1 MHSSSLDAGFRG
13 DGVVI
18 QALYVDDDPLLLD
31 LAKEFLEGENED
43 LSVTTCTSARE
54 VLTLLK
60 SKPFDVII
68 SDYQMPTMSG
78 IDLLKELRSHGIDI
92 PFILFT
98 GKGREEVVIDALNN
112 GADFY
117 LNKGGNPR
125 VQFTELENLVRHMV
139 LKRQAIDA
147 VKHNA
152 ERFRAMIEN
161 SLDIICITNTESA
174 MRYVSPSARKVL
186 GYPPETLVGVHMEE
200 LVFPADKAMF
210 HTILRE
216 GAVGISDMAEF
227 RVRRADGSYTHFEGS
242 FSKMKDDEGKAYVV
256 FNGREI
262 SQRLLAEERM
272 KGSDERY
279 RLLFEN
285 VPAGI
290 ALFKDGVVDC
300 NNHVAE
306 MLGRTIKEI
315 IGKKPWELAPERQ
328 RDGTRSE
335 DLFRSVTAKGK
346 IGQSTCFECVLS
358 HKDGRPIEV
367 RITLKPASIQGEQL
381 ILATFTELAC
391 QVDTEMVDLT
401 EETCNALLNLT
412 PDAILICDNAGKV
425 SFASPHSSTL
435 LIGDP
440 SSKIIGRSLADMF
453 PETERTRLGKDL
465 EAIANGLAPSN
476 MRYNVS
482 SPTGQRYVE
491 VMATPI
497 LDQRRRP
504 QGCVCLFRDVT
515 EGVMSDSAVIAA
527 NDKVEEMSGLMSD
540 ELAKRLA
547 ALVGDLQLLSFR
559 SRDPEVKQHVER
571 AIGQAAQIDHY
582 LTVARTFRGV
592 GTRPQTWFSLS
603 VVCQAA
609 LSKVDLKGASFD
621 AEMDDI
627 EVLADPAFGNALEHL
642 FQSQIERSPRTKH
655 IRVRTES
662 LEAGTLILVEDDG
675 SGYEVMDKQRIFDA
689 DNGGFGLRFVKEVMH
704 ASHMRIEEKGEPDRG
719 ARFVIT
725 LPTDQVRPVR

>member
-1 MHSSSLDAGFRG
+1 M
-13 DGVVI
+13 VI

-54 VLTLLK
+54 VLNMLRA
-60 SKPFDVII
+60 KPFDVII
-68 SDYQMPTMSG
+68 SDYQMPAMSG

-139 LKRQAIDA
+139 LKRQAIEA

-161 SLDIICITNTESA
+161 SLDIICITNLETT

-186 GYPPETLVGVHMEE
+186 GYAPETLVGVRMDE
-200 LVFPADKAMF
+200 LVFPADKNMF
-210 HTILRE
+210 QTILRE

-242 FSKMKDDEGKAYVV
+242 FSKMRDDEGKAYVV

-262 SQRLLAEERM
+262 AQRLRAEERM
-272 KGSDERY
+272 KVSDERY

-290 ALFKDGVVDC
+290 AMISDRIVDC

-306 MLGRTIKEI
+306 MLGRTTKEV
-315 IGKKPWELAPERQ
+315 IGKWPWELAPEVQ
-328 RDGTRSE
+328 RDGVRSE
-335 DLFRSVTAKGK
+335 DMFRTLTSKGRV
-346 IGQSTCFECVLS
+346 GQSTCIECLLS
-358 HKDGRPIEV
+358 RKDGTPVDV
-367 RITLKPASIQGEQL
+367 RVTLKPATIQGEQM
-381 ILATFTELAC
+381 ILATFTELSC
-391 QVDTEMVDLT
+391 QDEPPMDMT
-401 EETCNALLNLT
+401 EETCNTLLSLT
-412 PDAILICDNAGKV
+412 PDAIIVCDADAKV
-425 SFASPHSSTL
+425 TFASPHGSNVLT
-435 LIGDP
+435 GDP
-440 SSKIIGRSLADMF
+440 SAKLVGRPLEEMF
-453 PETERTRLGKDL
+453 PLVERPHFVRDL
-465 EAIANGLAPSN
+465 EALRNGLVPTN
-476 MRYNVS
+476 MRYSVATVS
-482 SPTGQRYVE
+482 GQRFVE
-491 VMATPI
+491 ASASPI

-504 QGCVCLFRDVT
+504 QGFVCLFRDVT

-540 ELAKRLA
+540 ELSKRLA

-559 SRDPEVKQHVER
+559 SRDPDVKQHVER
-571 AIGQAAQIDHY
+571 AMGHAAEIDHY
-582 LTVARTFRGV
+582 LNVARTYRGV
-592 GTRPQTWFSLS
+592 GTRPATWFSLS

-609 LSKVDLKGASFD
+609 LSKVDLRGASFD

-627 EVLADPAFGNALEHL
+627 EVLADPAFGNALEQL
-642 FQSQIERSPRTKH
+642 FQSQIERTPRTKH
-655 IRVRTES
+655 IRVRTQNLGETT
-662 LEAGTLILVEDDG
+662 AIMVEDDG
-675 SGYEVMDKQRIFDA
+675 NGYEAMDRQRIFDS
-689 DNGGFGLRFVKEVMH
+689 DNGGFGLRFVKEVVH
-704 ASHMRIEEKGEPDRG
+704 ASHMRIEEKGEADLG

-725 LPTDQVRPVR
+725 VPAGQVRTVH

>member
-1 MHSSSLDAGFRG
+1 M
-13 DGVVI
+13 VI
-18 QALYVDDDPLLLD
+18 QTLYVDDDPLLLD

-43 LSVTTCTSARE
+43 LTVTTCTSARE
-54 VLTLLK
+54 VMALLK
-60 SKPFDVII
+60 AKPFDVII
-68 SDYQMPTMSG
+68 SDYQMPSMSG
-78 IDLLKELRSHGIDI
+78 IELLKELRSHGMDI

-161 SLDIICITNTESA
+161 SLDIICITNLESG
-174 MRYVSPSARKVL
+174 MRYVSPSARRVL

-200 LVFPADKAMF
+200 LVHPTDKVMF

-227 RVRRADGSYTHFEGS
+227 RVRRADGTYAHIEGS

-272 KGSDERY
+272 KVSDERY

-285 VPAGI
+285 VPTGI
-290 ALFKDGVVDC
+290 ALMREGIIDC
-300 NNHVAE
+300 NIHVTE
-306 MLGRTIKEI
+306 MLGRTVKEI
-315 IGKKPWELAPERQ
+315 IGKKPWDLAPERQ

-335 DLFRSVTAKGK
+335 DLFRSVTAKGR

-358 HKDGRPIEV
+358 HKDGHPVDV
-367 RITLKPASIQGEQL
+367 RITLKPATIQGEQL

-391 QVDTEMVDLT
+391 RVDADAIDLT

-412 PDAILICDNAGKV
+412 PDAILICDNEGKV
-425 SFASPHSSTL
+425 SFASPHSSKL
-435 LIGDP
+435 LAGDHP
-440 SSKIIGRSLADMF
+440 SKVVGRSLVEMF
-453 PETERTRLGKDL
+453 PEQERPRLRKDL
-465 EAIANGLAPSN
+465 EAIADGLTPGN
-476 MRYNVS
+476 MRYIVS
-482 SPTGQRYVE
+482 SPTGQRFVE
-491 VMATPI
+491 VKASPI
-497 LDQRRRP
+497 LDQKRRP

-515 EGVMSDSAVIAA
+515 EGVMSDSAAIAA

-540 ELAKRLA
+540 ELSKRLA

-582 LTVARTFRGV
+582 LTVARTYRGV
-592 GTRPQTWFSLS
+592 GMRPPTWFSLS

-642 FQSQIERSPRTKH
+642 FQSQIERSPRTRHVK
-655 IRVRTES
+655 VRTEG

-675 SGYEVMDKQRIFDA
+675 MGYETMDKQRIFDA

-704 ASHMRIEEKGEPDRG
+704 ASHMRIEEKGEPESG

-725 LPTDQVRPVR
+725 LPAGQVRPVR